1 MSLSCFKAKEIVIN
15 LGFEDSSIN
24 AADEVMVV
32 NETADNANTIP
43 PAVSASR
50 TSVNPKLPHQKSNVS
65 SKSSVNR
72 AETMQLVESSESL
85 DLKQYKDFS
94 FR

>member
-1 MSLSCFKAKEIVIN
+1 MIN

-24 AADEVMVV
+24 AGDEVLVV
-32 NETADNANTIP
+32 NEVVADNANPIP

-50 TSVNPKLPHQKSNVS
+50 TSVNPKLSHQKSNVS

-72 AETMQLVESSESL
+72 AETMQLVESSETL
-85 DLKQYKDFS
+85 DLKKYG
-94 FR
+94 